1 MPKHWQLSGNLTT
14 LIFQEYIVDR
24 FSSAMKNLIENSTS
38 NGLPESLGWRRPKFE
53 VGFGMENLAEE
64 DQSVRWVKEWV
75 KELRKGK

>member
-24 FSSAMKNLIENSTS
+24 FSSAMKNIIENSTS
-38 NGLPESLGWRRPKFE
+38 NGLPESLGWRRPNFK
-53 VGFGMENLAEE
+53 VSFGMENLAEE
-64 DQSVRWVKEWV
+64 DQSVRGVKEWV